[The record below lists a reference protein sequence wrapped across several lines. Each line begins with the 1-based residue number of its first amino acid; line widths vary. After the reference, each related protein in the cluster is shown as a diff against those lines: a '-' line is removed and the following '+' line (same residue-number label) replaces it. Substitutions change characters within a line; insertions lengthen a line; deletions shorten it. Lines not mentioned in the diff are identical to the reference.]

1 MKKLFTW
8 ASKWWPGL
16 IPLAVMWGFA
26 AWNNTLPVEADLS
39 ARSSAALKDTV
50 LDKTRIAVDGRDVS
64 LAADAFSEEGRR
76 DAVMAVETVPGVRL
90 VDDRTRLVPEAKP
103 FVWNA
108 ERDVVRV
115 TLSGSAP
122 LPSMKGRLTEAARK
136 EVGGVEVA
144 DQMGLARG
152 APPRF
157 EAAATLL
164 LDQIGKLKDG
174 KITITDTKVN
184 LSGMARDLGGREAIV
199 AALKNL
205 PEGFSIAAND
215 VKAPPYIFQAYKD
228 PVAATVTLTGYVPDN
243 TIHAAIATSAARKFF
258 TEKVVD
264 NLKASIG
271 APGSFN
277 TAVIAAL
284 GALSRLSTGTLV
296 VSDREVKLS
305 GDALYEGAAND
316 IRAGLGK
323 DFPKNWQ
330 YKPEITVKPAAGPV
344 DGTVCQQL
352 FSELLAKGKIRFA
365 AKRADIDP
373 DSAAILDHL
382 IETALRCP
390 TTNVEVAGHTDAD
403 GEDGF
408 NRALSEKRAQAVIDY
423 LVKAGLPASRFTAV
437 GHWQHAAARRQ
448 RHRRRQGAEP
458 PYRIPGEV
466 TMPYLVSFHLG
477 WLIGSLLLGFC
488 MGWISVVQ
496 RGNGTSKVT
505 ARWLAALAAA
515 LVAASFARVVP
526 GRFGYWLD
534 LGLIMFACYLVG
546 CTIGAWLRDRVVS
559 RSMRT
564 G

>member
-1 MKKLFTW
+1 MQKLFSW

-39 ARSSAALKDTV
+39 ARSSAALKETV

-76 DAVMAVETVPGVRL
+76 DAVMAVELVPGVRL
-90 VDDRTRLVPEAKP
+90 VDDRTRLVPEAAP

-122 LPSMKGRLTEAARK
+122 LPSMKARLTEAARK
-136 EVGGVEVA
+136 EVSGTEVA

-157 EAAATLL
+157 EAAAMLL

-174 KITITDTKVN
+174 KITISDTKVN
-184 LSGMARDLGGREAIV
+184 LSGMARDLGGREAIA

-205 PEGFSIAAND
+205 PEGFSVAAND

-228 PVAATVTLTGYVPDN
+228 PVAATVTMTGYVPDN
-243 TIHAAIATSAARKFF
+243 SVHAAIATSASRKFF

-264 NLKASIG
+264 NLKASVG

-277 TAVIAAL
+277 TAVVAAL

-352 FSELLAKGKIRFA
+352 FSELLNKGKIRFA
-365 AKRADIDP
+365 TKRADIDP
-373 DSAAILDHL
+373 DSAGILDHL

-390 TTNVEVAGHTDAD
+390 TTNIEVAGHTDAD
-403 GEDGF
+403 GEDSF
-408 NRALSEKRAQAVIDY
+408 NQALSEKRAQAVIDY
-423 LVKAGLPASRFTAV
+423 LVKAGLPATRFTPV
-437 GHWQHAAARRQ
+437 GYGATQPLAGNDTDEGKAQNRRI
-448 RHRRRQGAEP
+448 EF
-458 PYRIPGEV
+458 
-466 TMPYLVSFHLG
+466 LV
-477 WLIGSLLLGFC
+477 
-488 MGWISVVQ
+488 
-496 RGNGTSKVT
+496 R
-505 ARWLAALAAA
+505 
-515 LVAASFARVVP
+515 
-526 GRFGYWLD
+526 
-534 LGLIMFACYLVG
+534 
-546 CTIGAWLRDRVVS
+546 
-559 RSMRT
+559 
-564 G
+564 